1 MKMGLGCLGAD
12 AGAAAGVVVV
22 AGAGAGDV
30 TWSAGNDSGT
40 V

>member
-1 MKMGLGCLGAD
+1 MGLGCLGAEAG
-12 AGAAAGVVVV
+12 AGAAVVV
-22 AGAGAGDV
+22 AGTGAGDV